1 MFSPELERNAF
12 LANNSEFGWTR
23 AQIPMVVNVLRSQK
37 MAILGGELWWV
48 RNGSEDWVGTI
59 PQRHGP
65 PGVYVWESNREPG
78 EPWPHFVERSASG
91 ALAAMDRFPAPGDV
105 PPDLHGRIFYNLT
118 WISEVEFEK
127 LSTKAVV
134 AESFAD
140 IEAIRNRAKPLDGL
154 SIKDLIAEGR
164 R

>member
-1 MFSPELERNAF
+1 MFSRELVQNAF
-12 LANNSEFGWTR
+12 LASNGEFGWTR
-23 AQIPMVVNVLRSQK
+23 AQIPVVVDVLRSQK

-48 RNGSEDWVGTI
+48 RDGSKDWVGTI

-65 PGVYVWESNREPG
+65 PGVYVWDSKREPG
-78 EPWPHFVERSASG
+78 EPWSHFVERSASG
-91 ALAAMDRFPAPGDV
+91 TLAAVDRFPAPGDV
-105 PPDLHGRIFYNLT
+105 PPDLDGRILYNLT

-127 LSTKAVV
+127 LSTKAGV

-140 IEAIRNRAKPLDGL
+140 IEEIRKRAKPLDGL
-154 SIKDLIAEGR
+154 TIKDLIAEGR